1 MKFFAVLALA
11 FAATVS
17 AGCETSPTAVMCFGE
32 DRCGMDGSGCPSKRD
47 TSNHAGF
54 SLAAAARS
62 YINKVPQDKIAADKH
77 AAQ

>member
-32 DRCGMDGSGCPSKRD
+32 GRCGMDGSSCGKRD
-47 TSNHAGF
+47 VSNHAGF
-54 SLAAAARS
+54 SLAAAARTL
-62 YINKVPQDKIAADKH
+62 INKVPENKIAADKP